1 MSRKLKITR
10 LRCSISIMFIPNFI
24 RIGSLVQNL
33 ERGTHAAGL
42 HTAVALL
49 QKESELNGG
58 SAQV

>member
-1 MSRKLKITR
+1 
-10 LRCSISIMFIPNFI
+10 MFIPNFI